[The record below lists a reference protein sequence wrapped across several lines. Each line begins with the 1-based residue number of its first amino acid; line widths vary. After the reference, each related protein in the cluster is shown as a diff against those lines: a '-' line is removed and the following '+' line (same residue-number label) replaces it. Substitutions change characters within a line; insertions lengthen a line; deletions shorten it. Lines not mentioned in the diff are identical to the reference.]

1 MSSTGSK
8 MLLNR
13 NAGTGPGAGL
23 GAAEELGVERSFGFF
38 EGVLLVEIVRFGGMM
53 TGVVSRD
60 VHSMKTNEGLSLGAP
75 AAWIYMRG
83 ANLKYS
89 MSRDSLSA
97 F

>member
-60 VHSMKTNEGLSLGAP
+60 VHSMIDKRRSELGRSSGLD
-75 AAWIYMRG
+75 IYAR
-83 ANLKYS
+83 
-89 MSRDSLSA
+89 REPEIQHVT
-97 F
+97 